1 MDIIVGAYYGP
12 RYRQRENFPSSLD
25 PGLPFSGDVR
35 ESIKALAEV
44 YASRP
49 FRHIEV
55 SARALERIWQ
65 QCCKDGRNFEQFYLD
80 MWSQINNGS
89 EAHVQEAYG
98 VPLWIELED
107 ESSLDTMHM
116 MAEELDVVAI
126 SENRLGNWE
135 ISDEEPDPHALYCD
149 VVEGDK

>member
-65 QCCKDGRNFEQFYLD
+65 QCCNDGRDFAQFYTD
-80 MWSQINNGS
+80 MWSEIDNGN
-89 EAHVQEAYG
+89 EEHRQRCFG
-98 VPLWIELED
+98 PPMWIDLQ
-107 ESSLDTMHM
+107 
-116 MAEELDVVAI
+116 
-126 SENRLGNWE
+126 
-135 ISDEEPDPHALYCD
+135 
-149 VVEGDK
+149 DK